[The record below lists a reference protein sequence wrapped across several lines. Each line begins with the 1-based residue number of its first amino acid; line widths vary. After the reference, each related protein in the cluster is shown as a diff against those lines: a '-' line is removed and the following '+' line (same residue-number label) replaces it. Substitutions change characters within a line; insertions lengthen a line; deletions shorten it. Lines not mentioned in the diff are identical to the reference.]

1 MGVSLAVVAE
11 EAVETLLVRIAL
23 RPGVA
28 EPPFAEGA
36 AGVALCFQALGD
48 GDIGGKERV
57 LSLGLHRGIVAHGGV
72 AGMFAGHEDTAR
84 GSADGVARIGAGEFH
99 PRSGERVDA
108 WRLDFFLSVAAEFA
122 IPEIVR
128 EDEDDVGLFGG
139 GEDCRG
145 QEGASEEQT
154 GFHQG
159 NRTPD
164 PATP

>member
-11 EAVETLLVRIAL
+11 EAVEALLIGIAL

-48 GDIGGKERV
+48 GDIGGKEGV

-84 GSADGVARIGAGEFH
+84 GRADGVAGVGTGEFH
-99 PRSGERVDA
+99 ARGGERVDA
-108 WRLDFFLSVAAEFA
+108 GRLDLLLSVAAELA
-122 IPEIVR
+122 VAEIIR
-128 EDEDDVGLFGG
+128 EDEDDVGLFGAG
-139 GEDCRG
+139 QERRG
-145 QEGASEEQT
+145 KEGASQ
-154 GFHQG
+154 
-159 NRTPD
+159 D
-164 PATP
+164 